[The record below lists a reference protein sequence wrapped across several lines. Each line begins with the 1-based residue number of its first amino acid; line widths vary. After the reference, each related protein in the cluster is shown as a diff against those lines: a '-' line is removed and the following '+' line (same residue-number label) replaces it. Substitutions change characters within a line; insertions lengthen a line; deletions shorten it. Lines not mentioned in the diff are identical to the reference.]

1 MAVETSVEHEFF
13 SNPSKEQK
21 EYLTEAAKES
31 NVSNGEIVS
40 GESESSTSQ
49 PESILEKEESK
60 EEQGEEEKEEKTISY
75 ADKNTGETHNYTM
88 REWEDEWDKNKVG
101 NQWQNR
107 GRDREDMYDQY
118 TGLDYY
124 GKDAS
129 KAMSSVGVPK
139 DMYLTGIRKTDE
151 NGNYKYQEKL
161 DAVNKARKEYT
172 QKNIE
177 KIEKAVNGAKA
188 LYDKTIGKAID
199 KVSAYKDDISEKA
212 RETSDARN
220 KAYTKDAKTLAQSNL
235 GMNKPQKKATLEY
248 YADATAAKLPSTPS
262 SYKPEVKMKVEGIE
276 KPITKTQVEEINKKV
291 SQDIEKVKSDY
302 EENPSKTLR
311 QFTEANSFEYYDES
325 KLVKT
330 NNGKTIPTG
339 SITTKAGHDVYV
351 YINPKGDFSVD
362 NLKSM
367 FSIGYGRQIGTATI
381 GLEDGSTVTYTLHN
395 DSKVNDNI
403 TVVDENGKQV
413 GIQINA
419 NTPQTFMKG
428 ISDVFDKIP
437 GQALDYTSPTV
448 KGALEKY
455 TEHMNT
461 MENNKKALDNAQV
474 DMDSLSTAYDVAVEN
489 SMPTAVVTN
498 EGGGKGADM
507 EIIETKKGLEDT
519 LNQFTKPEDK
529 KVATEWINNYTPMI
543 EKAIEN
549 AKVDPVGNAGELA
562 KVLEEA
568 KNALKPYANENF
580 TNFNT
585 AVNDYVGTVA
595 GTYFIN
601 TQLYDRGVT
610 ADNKREGLVDRIKT
624 AYNSDEMSFGQKVLY
639 SLGFGNR
646 KTETDEGVMQLR
658 NIAEQSLGRTS
669 NLSPNFK
676 GAVMSSLLAQK
687 VDNKSPFNDMVRDFL
702 VFGTTQAANALS
714 GFNPAVVA
722 VSSLYAADKYLER
735 YLENKTFEE
744 RNADNQK
751 RLESIK
757 GGKDIPAMPTTKS
770 EDVYNDV
777 LRGTGQDI
785 KNMSLGVAS
794 VVAGAASLDAG
805 LVAKGVYDLMQIDSL
820 NQDVKNFVGEEN
832 LQKMSNMAPI
842 TPTTDEESETT
853 SEEKKKKKV
862 SDLEEVVTDGNKQ
875 DSLDGINLPPIMNW
889 LIKQPFMKDYNYEGI
904 S

>member
-1 MAVETSVEHEFF
+1 MAIETSVEHEFF
-13 SNPSKEQK
+13 SNPSEKQK
-21 EYLTEAAKES
+21 EYLTEAVKES
-31 NVSNGEIVS
+31 NVSNGDIVG

-49 PESILEKEESK
+49 PESILEKDTKTESQPL
-60 EEQGEEEKEEKTISY
+60 EEQEEKTISY
-75 ADKNTGETHNYTM
+75 TDKDTGEVYNYTQ
-88 REWEDEWDKNKVG
+88 REWEDEWDKNKVE

-107 GRDREDMYDQY
+107 GRDREDQYDQY

-139 DMYLTGIRKTDE
+139 DMYLTGIRQTDE
-151 NGNYKYQEKL
+151 EGNYKYQEKL

-199 KVSAYKDDISEKA
+199 KVSAYRKDIGEKA
-212 RETSDARN
+212 RETSDERN
-220 KAYTKDAKTLAQSNL
+220 KAYTEDAKTLAKSNL
-235 GMNKPQKKATLEY
+235 GMNKPERKVTLEY
-248 YADATAAKLPSTPS
+248 DAAKLPSTS
-262 SYKPEVKMKVEGIE
+262 NSYKPEVKMKVEGIE
-276 KPITKTQVEEINKKV
+276 KPITKTQVEEIKKKV
-291 SQDIEKVKSDY
+291 VQDTEKVKSSY
-302 EENPSKTLR
+302 EENPSKTLS
-311 QFTEANSFEYYDES
+311 QFTDANSFEYYDES
-325 KLVKT
+325 KLVQT
-330 NNGKTIPTG
+330 NNGKSIPTG
-339 SITTKAGHDVYV
+339 SITTKAGYDVYV
-351 YINPKGDFSVD
+351 YVDPKGDFSVD

-367 FSIGYGRQIGTATI
+367 FGIGYGRQIGTATI
-381 GLEDGSTVTYTLHN
+381 GLEDGSTKTYTLHN
-395 DSKVNDNI
+395 DPKVDDNI

-413 GIQINA
+413 GIPINA
-419 NTPQTFMKG
+419 NTPQTFMMG
-428 ISDVFDKIP
+428 ISSVFDKIP
-437 GQALDYTSPTV
+437 GQAVDYTSPTV
-448 KGALEKY
+448 KSALEKY
-455 TEHMNT
+455 NEYISS
-461 MENNKKALDNAQV
+461 MENNIASLDNAQV
-474 DMDSLSTAYDVAVEN
+474 DMDSLSTAYDEAVEN
-489 SMPTAVVTN
+489 SKPQVVVTD
-498 EGGGKGADM
+498 EGGDK

-519 LNQFTKPEDK
+519 LKQFEKPEDV

-568 KNALKPYANENF
+568 QNALKPYANENF

-585 AVNDYVGTVA
+585 AVNDYVASVA

-624 AYNSDEMSFGQKVLY
+624 AYNSDKMSFGQKVLY

-646 KTETDEGVMQLR
+646 KVKTDEGVMQLR

-687 VDNKSPFNDMVRDFL
+687 VDNKSPFNDMVKDFL

-722 VSSLYAADKYLER
+722 VSSLYAVDKYLER

-751 RLESIK
+751 RIESIK

-770 EDVYNDV
+770 EDAYNNV

-785 KNMSLGVAS
+785 KHMSLGVAS
-794 VVAGAASLDAG
+794 VVAGSVSLDAK

-832 LQKMSNMAPI
+832 LQKMGSMAPI
-842 TPTTDEESETT
+842 VPTPDSEQETT

-875 DSLDGINLPPIMNW
+875 DSLDGINLPPISEDDMNW
-889 LIKQPFMKDYNYEGI
+889 LIKQPFMKDYKYEGI

>member
-1 MAVETSVEHEFF
+1 MAVESTVESEFF
-13 SNPSKEQK
+13 SNPSPAQK
-21 EYLTEAAKES
+21 EYLTKES
-31 NVSNGEIVS
+31 NKSNGDIVGGDGGDGGVS
-40 GESESSTSQ
+40 KSESEIPT
-49 PESILEKEESK
+49 EEATNEDIIKGEEKE
-60 EEQGEEEKEEKTISY
+60 EEKTISY
-75 ADKNTGETHNYTM
+75 VDTEGEKFSFTP
-88 REWEDEWDKNKVG
+88 REWEDEWNKNKVES
-101 NQWQNR
+101 QWQNL
-107 GRDREDMYDQY
+107 GREKEDMYDRY
-118 TGLDYY
+118 SGLDFY

-129 KAMSSVGVPK
+129 KEMSSIGVKKTGYLKGLYAK
-139 DMYLTGIRKTDE
+139 DESGKYLYED
-151 NGNYKYQEKL
+151 KL
-161 DAVNKARKEYT
+161 NARKEAREENSPLV
-172 QKNIE
+172 KVIG
-177 KIEKAVNGAKA
+177 KAVDGAVN
-188 LYDKTIGKAID
+188 LYDKTIGKAVD
-199 KVSAYKDDISEKA
+199 AVSAYRDDISNKA
-212 RETSDARN
+212 RKSSDERTRS
-220 KAYTKDAKTLAQSNL
+220 YIDDAKLLANSNL
-235 GMNKPQKKATLEY
+235 GTSKPQRKATLEY
-248 YADATAAKLPSTPS
+248 DATKLPDTSN

-276 KPITKTQVEEINKKV
+276 KPITKTQVEEIKKNV
-291 SQDIEKVKSDY
+291 TKDMEKVKSEY
-302 EENPSKTLR
+302 EENPSKTLS
-311 QFTEANSFEYYDES
+311 QFTKANSFEYYDES

-339 SITTKAGHDVYV
+339 SITTKAGYDVYV
-351 YINPKGDFSVD
+351 YVDPKGDFSVD

-367 FSIGYGRQIGTATI
+367 FGIGHGRQIGTATI

-403 TVVDENGKQV
+403 TVVDQSGKQV

-437 GQALDYTSPTV
+437 GQAVDYTSPTV

-455 TEHMNT
+455 TEYMNS
-461 MENNKKALDNAQV
+461 MENNIKALDNAEV
-474 DMDSLSTAYDVAVEN
+474 DMESLSNAYDVAVEN

-498 EGGGKGADM
+498 EGGDK

-568 KNALKPYANENF
+568 KSALKPYANENF

-610 ADNKREGLVDRIKT
+610 ADNAKEGLVDRIKT
-624 AYNSDEMSFGQKVLY
+624 AYNSDQMSFGQKVLY
-639 SLGFGNR
+639 SLGFGSR
-646 KTETDEGVMQLR
+646 KAETDEGVMQLR

-687 VDNKSPFNDMVRDFL
+687 VDNKSPISDMLKDFL
-702 VFGTTQAANALS
+702 AFGGIQAVNALS

-735 YLENKTFEE
+735 YLEEKTYAE
-744 RNADNQK
+744 RNEDNQK
-751 RLESIK
+751 RIESIK
-757 GGKDIPAMPTTKS
+757 DGKDISAMPTTKS
-770 EDVYNDV
+770 EDAYNNI
-777 LRGTGQDI
+777 LKGTGQDI
-785 KNMSLGVAS
+785 KHISLGVANL
-794 VVAGAASLDAG
+794 VVGAVTTDPS
-805 LVAKGVYDLMQIDSL
+805 LVAYGVSELMKIDSL
-820 NQDVKNFVGEEN
+820 NQSVQEFVGPEN
-832 LQKMSNMAPI
+832 LQKIGSMAPI
-842 TPTTDEESETT
+842 VPTTDSEQETT
-853 SEEKKKKKV
+853 SEENKKKRV
-862 SDLEEVVTDGNKQ
+862 DELEEVVTDGNKQ
-875 DSLDGINLPPIMNW
+875 DGLDGMNLPPLSDEYLKW
-889 LIKQPFMKDYNYEGI
+889 LIKQPYMDKYNYE
-904 S
+904 SLSR

>member
-1 MAVETSVEHEFF
+1 MAIETSVEKEFF
-13 SNPSKEQK
+13 SNPSEKQK

-31 NVSNGEIVS
+31 NVSNGEIVG
-40 GESESSTSQ
+40 GESETSTS
-49 PESILEKEESK
+49 ESILEPEKSTVK
-60 EEQGEEEKEEKTISY
+60 EEQGEDATEEKTISY
-75 ADKNTGETHNYTM
+75 TDKDTGETHNYTQ
-88 REWEDEWDKNKVG
+88 REWEDEWDKNKVE
-101 NQWQNR
+101 NQWQNW

-118 TGLDYY
+118 TGIDFY
-124 GKDAS
+124 GNDAS

-139 DMYLTGIRKTDE
+139 DMYLTGIRQTDE
-151 NGNYKYQEKL
+151 DGNYKYQEKL
-161 DAVNKARKEYT
+161 DAVNKARKE
-172 QKNIE
+172 QQNKNIE

-199 KVSAYKDDISEKA
+199 KVSAYRKDIGEKA
-212 RETSDARN
+212 RETSDKRN
-220 KAYTKDAKTLAQSNL
+220 EAYTKDAKTLAQSNL
-235 GMNKPQKKATLEY
+235 GMNKPERKATLEY
-248 YADATAAKLPSTPS
+248 DAAKLPDTNG
-262 SYKPEVKMKVEGIE
+262 YKPEVKMKVEGIE
-276 KPITKTQVEEINKKV
+276 KPITKTQVEEIKKNITK
-291 SQDIEKVKSDY
+291 DMEKVKSSY
-302 EENPSKTLR
+302 EENPSKTLS

-330 NNGKTIPTG
+330 NNGKSIPTG
-339 SITTKAGHDVYV
+339 SITTKAGYDVYV
-351 YINPKGDFSVD
+351 YVDPKGDFSVD

-367 FSIGYGRQIGTATI
+367 FGIGYGRQIGTATI
-381 GLEDGSTVTYTLHN
+381 GLEDGSTVTYTLHS
-395 DSKVNDNI
+395 DTKVNDNI
-403 TVVDENGKQV
+403 TVVDESGKQV

-428 ISDVFDKIP
+428 MSDVFDKIP
-437 GQALDYTSPTV
+437 GQAVDYTSPTV

-455 TEHMNT
+455 NEYINS
-461 MENNKKALDNAQV
+461 MENNIKALDNAQV
-474 DMDSLSTAYDVAVEN
+474 DMDSLSTAYDMAVEN
-489 SMPTAVVTN
+489 SMPTVVVTD
-498 EGGGKGADM
+498 EGGDK

-543 EKAIEN
+543 EKAIED

-568 KNALKPYANENF
+568 QAALKPYANENF

-624 AYNSDEMSFGQKVLY
+624 AYNSDKMSFGQKVLY

-646 KTETDEGVMQLR
+646 KVETDEGVMQLR

-687 VDNKSPFNDMVRDFL
+687 IDNKSPFNDMVKDFL

-722 VSSLYAADKYLER
+722 VSSLYAADKYFER
-735 YLENKTFEE
+735 YLENKTWQE

-770 EDVYNDV
+770 EDAYNNI

-842 TPTTDEESETT
+842 VPTTDSEQETT

-875 DSLDGINLPPIMNW
+875 DDLAGINLPPISEEDMNW
-889 LIKQPFMKDYNYEGI
+889 LIKQPFMENYKYEGI